1 MVYYD
6 WNIDNYG
13 FIWSGFLHKYE
24 GETADQAIPY
34 NRVDVEGFP
43 DVADDPE
50 VSKGVFFNNAAKEI
64 EDSVSTAALLRD
76 HLDFLEPGYS
86 NRAVFATANYFTDIY
101 KNDFRLTN
109 VKLMPVE
116 SEGHCDFVSDISAYQ
131 DYYLFTLDDQPIFSE
146 NLDADEIYQVTAFFD
161 FILENRKTVAKRGL
175 SVNGCLSLSDTDS
188 LSRKFYNESGYYFSD
203 LEYNPFFGISS
214 ANSTDD
220 RNSFRNLCYD
230 AGHFKFKDDGVL
242 VSFRVNYI
250 NQYFEITNPI
260 VASGETGFFRLLPD
274 RETKIATYDMRPLAR
289 LATTVLPSEHSI
301 IVHYT
306 YTAVSVE
313 KIDSETITL
322 IDMQDGVPVAYH
334 FNAQTTKVT
343 ETSLFVLAFGPEF
356 LEEEQSETAED
367 ARKKALLDPTRIW
380 RTPNDYYSSVSI
392 VDSLPQGEAGFIRAD
407 AYESAETE
415 SKPTWFWLNTLANWC
430 TFKKTAANTTELFVW
445 NGTNGWDKF
454 TDIMLNRTKSISK
467 YFYDIDVFTKGA
479 KISSVIDI
487 STAPYSYSTI
497 KLTRDTRFSQYDE
510 RSFQTIKINSQKA
523 HKRRM
528 VFTDGI
534 PPIMRLP
541 SGELEVLYTLTVSG
555 YQESEDVVKNDFIP
569 FVNAVCRAYFGAG
582 DEKTIEK
589 DWKKLDKTV
598 EEEAGEVVTD
608 DESTLYDADEI
619 NTIKVEEELSIS
631 LTVPRQ
637 YTETGLILGGDFVE
651 RWE

>member
-6 WNIDNYG
+6 WNIDNFG
-13 FIWSGFLHKYE
+13 FIWSGFLHKFE
-24 GETADQAIPY
+24 GETTDQAVPY

-43 DVADDPE
+43 DIADDPE
-50 VSKGVFFNNAAKEI
+50 VSKGVYFNEDAKEI
-64 EDSVSTAALLRD
+64 EDSVRTTALLED
-76 HLDFLEPGYS
+76 HLDFLTPGYS
-86 NRAVFATANYFTDIY
+86 NKAVFATANYFTDIY
-101 KNDFRLTN
+101 KNEFRLTN
-109 VKLMPVE
+109 VKLMPAE
-116 SEGHCDFVSDISAYQ
+116 SEGHCDFVSDINAYQ
-131 DYYLFTLDDQPIFSE
+131 DYYLFTLNNQPIFSE
-146 NLDADEIYQVTAFFD
+146 NLDGNDVEQVLRFFD
-161 FILENRKTVAKRGL
+161 FILENRKTIAKRGL
-175 SVNGCLSLSDTDS
+175 SVNGCLSLQNTDS
-188 LSRKFYNESGYYFSD
+188 LSRKFYNASGFYFSD
-203 LEYNPFFGISS
+203 VKDNPFFGI
-214 ANSTDD
+214 NSPDD

-230 AGHFKFKDDGVL
+230 DGHFKFKDDGVL
-242 VSFRVNYI
+242 ISKRINYLDDC
-250 NQYFEITNPI
+250 FEITNPI

-274 RETKIATYDMRPLAR
+274 GETKIATYDMRPLAR
-289 LATTVLPSEHSI
+289 LATTVLPSDHSI

-306 YTAVSVE
+306 YTAVSTE

-322 IDMQDGVPVAYH
+322 IDMQGGVPVAYH

-343 ETSLFVLAFGPEF
+343 KTSLFVIAFGPEF

-415 SKPTWFWLNTLANWC
+415 GKPTWFWLNTVANWC
-430 TFKKTAANTTELFVW
+430 TFKKTAANTTELYVW
-445 NGTNGWDKF
+445 NGSNGWDKF

-479 KISSVIDI
+479 TISSVIEV
-487 STAPYSYSTI
+487 SSAPYSYSTI

-510 RSFQTIKINSQKA
+510 RSFQTIKINSDKE
-523 HKRRM
+523 HRIRM

-608 DESTLYDADEI
+608 DESTLYAADEI

-637 YTETGLILGGDFVE
+637 YTETGLILGGDFAE